1 MKFLAGVVVG
11 VILSVIGV
19 DGAVRVVGNSIDAI
33 KTYSQGLAK

>member
-19 DGAVRVVGNSIDAI
+19 DGAVRVLTNVVDSI

>member
-11 VILSVIGV
+11 VVLSVIGV
-19 DGAVRVVGNSIDAI
+19 DGAVRVLTNAVDSI

>member
-11 VILSVIGV
+11 VVLSVIGV
-19 DGAVRVVGNSIDAI
+19 DGAVRIVSNSIDAI

>member
-11 VILSVIGV
+11 VVLSVIGV
-19 DGAVRVVGNSIDAI
+19 DGAVRIISNSIDSI